1 MNLERGSGL
10 LLHITSLPSPF
21 GIGDLGP
28 EAHHFVDLLAEAQQK
43 YWQILPLNPTD
54 SVFYNSPYS
63 SLSAFAVNPLL
74 FSPQLL
80 VQDGLL
86 SPSDIASPP
95 FEENNPVDYD
105 AVRTYKTNLLSLAFQ
120 NWQADQNGEFAA
132 FEKEHA
138 FWLDDFALFTIL
150 KEQFDGTSWIEW
162 PEALKNRQPAA
173 LAQKRAEFSD
183 EILFVKFQQFLV
195 HQQWKALKAHCAEKN
210 VKIIGDLPIYVEH
223 GGVDVWCAPELFK
236 LNEEKKPY
244 VVAGVPPDYFSK
256 TGQRWGNPIYNWEKM
271 QQNKFTWWSNRL
283 SQNLKLFDIVRIDH
297 FRGLVA
303 YWEVPAE
310 EETAING
317 EWVKVPTD
325 DFMAAL
331 QKACPNFN
339 VIAEDLGL
347 VTQDVIDTLE
357 RYELPGM
364 KVLQFAFGD
373 NLETNA
379 FLPHNYEENCI
390 TYTGTH
396 DNNTTLGWYHEEATD
411 TDRWNLGAYFKKEIT
426 EENVVENLIELALSS
441 RANVAIFP
449 VQDILGLD
457 EKHRMNTPGTTD
469 NNWVWR
475 LEKNQLTEENLKWLA
490 ELTRRY
496 DRT

>member
-1 MNLERGSGL
+1 MKLERGSGIL
-10 LLHITSLPSPF
+10 CHITSLPSAY

-28 EAHHFVDLLAEAQQK
+28 EAFRFVDLLAQARQK

-54 SVFYNSPYS
+54 AIFYESPYS
-63 SLSAFAVNPLL
+63 SLSAFAVNPL
-74 FSPQLL
+74 FISPERLAD
-80 VQDGLL
+80 DGLL
-86 SPSDIASPP
+86 TKDDIAAPP
-95 FEENNPVDYD
+95 FEQNGSVDYEAVKKYKMD
-105 AVRTYKTNLLSLAFQ
+105 ALAIAFKR
-120 NWQADQNGEFAA
+120 WTSTSDKDFDD
-132 FEKEHA
+132 FEKEHS
-138 FWLDDFALFTIL
+138 FWLDDYALFSVL
-150 KEQFDGTSWIEW
+150 KDQFDGASWVDWPVELRDRHTS
-162 PEALKNRQPAA
+162 A
-173 LAQKRAEFSD
+173 LAQKRKELAEK
-183 EILFVKFQQFLV
+183 ILFVKFHQYLV
-195 HQQWKALKAHCAEKN
+195 HKQWKALKAHCAARN

-223 GGVDVWCAPELFK
+223 GGVDVWCSPELFK
-236 LNEEKKPY
+236 LNEVKRPY

-271 QQNKFTWWSNRL
+271 QQNKFAWWSNRL
-283 SQNLKLFDIVRIDH
+283 AQNLKLFDIVRIDH

-310 EETAING
+310 EKTAVKG

-325 DFMAAL
+325 DFIAAL

-357 RYELPGM
+357 RNELPGM

-373 NLETNA
+373 SLETNA

-411 TDRWNLGAYFKKEIT
+411 KDRWNLGAYFSKEIT
-426 EENVVENLIELALSS
+426 EDNVVDNLIELALSS
-441 RANVAIFP
+441 RANVAIVP

-457 EKHRMNTPGTTD
+457 ETHRMNTPGTTEK
-469 NNWVWR
+469 NWMWR
-475 LEKNQLTEENLKWLA
+475 LAKNQLAPENLQWLA
-490 ELTRRY
+490 ELTQRNERA
-496 DRT
+496 